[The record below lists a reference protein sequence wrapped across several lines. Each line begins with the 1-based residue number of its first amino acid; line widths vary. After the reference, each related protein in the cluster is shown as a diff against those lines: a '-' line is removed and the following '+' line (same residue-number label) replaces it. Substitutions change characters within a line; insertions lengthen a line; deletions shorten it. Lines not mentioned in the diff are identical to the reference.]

1 MKIDPSPQK
10 ISDSERS
17 RKIERR
23 YLALISLKDRSLKI
37 CLFCFVTI
45 MLLLPLHA
53 FLSTWGGTAIGPLL
67 VWKSWKEIALALLVP
82 FVAVYC
88 LLEPEVVKLL
98 WSRWFNK
105 LIVVYVALHLVLA
118 FFSQASMSAVVAGL
132 LMNLRFLAM
141 VTLGQLIAA
150 SDHPWVHKLK
160 AWLGP
165 WLLWVMIGLSIVAIL
180 QVTVLPK
187 DFFAWFGYNKDTTI
201 APVTLVDN
209 NPNVLRAFATMRGPN
224 TLGAYLLIPLAFGL
238 YCLTQR
244 RRRALATVAALL
256 GILALV
262 LTDSRSAWLGA
273 GAMVLA
279 MGGLFMPRQVFI
291 TWAKRL
297 IIPVIV
303 ILALL
308 GWAAVNVPA
317 LRLAIFHS
325 SPGDPTLTEGS
336 TDAHW
341 AATWQGI
348 KGVIAAPLGTGP
360 GSAGPASFYNTKG
373 GPRLSEDYFVQ
384 IGQEAGVLGMLLFL
398 AISFLVAKALWQTKT
413 PAAQLLL
420 ASFIGI
426 NVINI
431 FLHGWADD
439 PTAMTWWGLAGLVIF
454 ENRSDSDSASARRL
468 HTSEPV
474 SSRHAS

>member
-1 MKIDPSPQK
+1 MTSPRGG
-10 ISDSERS
+10 SRWTALCERV
-17 RKIERR
+17 
-23 YLALISLKDRSLKI
+23 LIVS
-37 CLFCFVTI
+37 FVAI
-45 MLLLPLHA
+45 IVLLPLHA

-67 VWKSWKEIALALLVP
+67 VWKSWKEIVLALLVP
-82 FVAVYC
+82 VVTVYV
-88 LLEPEVVKLL
+88 LLRRDIARLL

-105 LIVVYVALHLVLA
+105 LIIAYVLLHIVLA
-118 FFSQASMSAVVAGL
+118 FFSRASADAVVAGL

-141 VTLGQLIAA
+141 LTLGQLIAA
-150 SDHPWVHKLK
+150 SGHPWVIKLK

-165 WLLWVMIGLSIVAIL
+165 WLLWVMFGLSIFAVL

-187 DFFAWFGYNKDTTI
+187 DFFAWFGYNKDATI

-224 TLGAYLLIPLAFGL
+224 TLGAYLVIPLAFSL
-238 YCLTQR
+238 YYLAKR
-244 RRRALATVAALL
+244 RRVVLAGTATIL
-256 GILALV
+256 GVIALV

-273 GAMVLA
+273 GAMVLT
-279 MGGLFMPRQVFI
+279 MGGLFMPRQMLT

-297 IIPVIV
+297 VVPVVLIV
-303 ILALL
+303 ALL

-348 KGVIAAPLGTGP
+348 KDVVAAPLGTGP

-384 IGQEAGVLGMLLFL
+384 IGQEVGVLGMLLFL

-413 PAAQLLL
+413 PAAWLLL

-426 NVINI
+426 NIINI

-439 PTAMTWWGLAGLVIF
+439 PTAMTWWGLAGLIIF
-454 ENRSDSDSASARRL
+454 ESRSDSDSANARYP
-468 HTSEPV
+468 HTSGPV
-474 SSRHAS
+474 SSRRAS